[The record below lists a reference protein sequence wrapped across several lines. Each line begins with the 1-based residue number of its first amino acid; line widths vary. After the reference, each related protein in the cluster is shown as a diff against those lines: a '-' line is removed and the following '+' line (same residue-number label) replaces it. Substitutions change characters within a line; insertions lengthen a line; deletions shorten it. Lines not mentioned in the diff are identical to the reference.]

1 MNIFISQAI
10 NYQFLSLQFHTVQES
25 LNIYPE
31 MYIPMPILDPKTSES
46 LGMAFGASTFSA
58 SSCQLIL
65 KQEVS
70 KPHFEK
76 MTLTPTCK
84 KIQAAGGVL
93 FPSEGVKVALF
104 LEFPLFPIMEL

>member
-1 MNIFISQAI
+1 
-10 NYQFLSLQFHTVQES
+10 
-25 LNIYPE
+25 
-31 MYIPMPILDPKTSES
+31 MYISMPILDLKTSV
-46 LGMAFGASTFSA
+46 FGNGIWASTFSA

-70 KPHFEK
+70 QPHFEK

-93 FPSEGVKVALF
+93 FPSEGVKAALF
-104 LEFPLFPIMEL
+104 LEFPLLPITEL